1 MATTIKLTAGVKVFK
16 ISQGA
21 VHVYFLDIAQKATDL
36 EQNVRITF
44 EGTELGW
51 LQAQTTIDNFKD
63 SLTEV
68 EVIDE
73 TGDPR

>member
-1 MATTIKLTAGVKVFK
+1 MATKIKLTAGLYHKKHCYYMEIF
-16 ISQGA
+16 QGA
-21 VHVYFLDIAQKATDL
+21 FPV
-36 EQNVRITF
+36 NVVNIVF